1 MITIAK
7 SYAGRGH
14 MKTTLD
20 GVVTVVDTIT
30 CCHHN
35 TVHDVPFGADLFVCL
50 KCMAY
55 QCELCEASGECVP
68 FERRLD
74 RLEHRVNV
82 QLARAQMLKS
92 IGV

>member
-1 MITIAK
+1 
-7 SYAGRGH
+7 

-55 QCELCEASGECVP
+55 QCEVCETTGACVP
-68 FERRLD
+68 FERQLD
-74 RLEHRVNV
+74 RLEAKVNR
-82 QLARAQMLKS
+82 QLAREASRRSMGL
-92 IGV
+92 